1 MVSFCPKREETV
13 QTPPTVGVLLTNHW
27 TPSHRLLG
35 TEVWVLPRP
44 LETAGS
50 PALSGGSGQKA
61 SRRGT
66 RQSAPSVAP
75 YFLPGLWEPQHS
87 L

>member
-35 TEVWVLPRP
+35 TEVWVLPRQP
-44 LETAGS
+44 SGS

-66 RQSAPSVAP
+66 RQSAPSVSP
-75 YFLPGLWEPQHS
+75 CVLPGLWERQHS